1 MQQAHAPDQAI
12 IRQHLAQTYAIEA
25 CTIEQIERGNDPQAA
40 LYLVQTSEQQYFLKL
55 KHGSI
60 YQAGVLLP
68 RYLKDRGVAAVVA
81 PVDTRT
87 QQLWGRCQQFHSV
100 LYPYIEG
107 ATGMDH
113 GMSAQQ
119 WQSFGQQLSR
129 IHTMQVRPP
138 LRHMLRWENF
148 RPPWLPTVQA
158 IQQSINTWPIGDSY
172 SAELIDFWRVKTRE
186 ISYVIERISELG
198 NYLRVN
204 ARDFGLSHGDIHTAN
219 IVLDQIQ
226 QINIVD
232 WDYPLFAPKERDLRF
247 VVGSV
252 IGVPVQRH
260 EEQWFFEGYG
270 QPTIDYKALAYYR
283 YERVIQD
290 LGDYAQ
296 RVLLRRDA
304 PQTIKQA
311 ALQSLRSRFLA
322 GNIIESAY
330 QADRAR

>member
-1 MQQAHAPDQAI
+1 MQQALAPDPAT
-12 IRQHLAQTYAIEA
+12 IRQHLAQTYAIQPNS
-25 CTIEQIERGNDPQAA
+25 IEQINRGNDPRAA
-40 LYLVQTSEQQYFLKL
+40 IYHVQTNEQQYFLKL
-55 KHGSI
+55 KAGSI

-87 QQLWGRCQQFHSV
+87 QQLWGHCQQFHSV

-107 ATGMDH
+107 TTGMDH
-113 GMSAQQ
+113 GMSALQ
-119 WQSFGQQLSR
+119 WRSFGQQLHR
-129 IHTMQVRPP
+129 IHTMQVRAP
-138 LRHMLRWENF
+138 LRHMLQREQF

-158 IQQSINTWPIGDSY
+158 IHKSINTWPIGDSY
-172 SAELIDFWRVKTRE
+172 SAELIDFWRVKSVE
-186 ISYVIERISELG
+186 ISYLIKRISALGHEL
-198 NYLRVN
+198 RAN

-232 WDYPLFAPKERDLRF
+232 WDYPMFAPKERDLRF

-252 IGVPVQRH
+252 IGVPVQQH

-270 QPTIDYKALAYYR
+270 QPAIDYKALAYYR
-283 YERVIQD
+283 YERVMQD

-304 PQTIKQA
+304 PPAFKQA

-330 QADRAR
+330 QADHSS